1 MAARR
6 RTKERTE
13 RIELRCTPSE
23 RQAWE
28 AEAATQGCSLS
39 TLIRQSLAK
48 RQTACVA
55 DPALMRQ
62 AAAIG
67 NNVNQLSRWAN
78 TYKEGIEA
86 RLVLA
91 ELQHI
96 RRELLRLA
104 EDASC

>member
-28 AEAATQGCSLS
+28 AEAATQGWSLS
-39 TLIRQSLAK
+39 ALIRRTLAK
-48 RQTACVA
+48 PRAICAA
-55 DPALMRQ
+55 DPTLARQ
-62 AAAIG
+62 IAAIG
-67 NNVNQLSRWAN
+67 NNLNQVARWVNIH
-78 TYKEGIEA
+78 KEGIEA

-91 ELQHI
+91 ELQHM